1 MKKIVILGTG
11 GNSID
16 ILDAIVTINL
26 NGPKYDFL
34 GFLDDNQQ
42 VSNAEIWGYKVLGR
56 LSIAK
61 EFSDDVLFVNGIG
74 SPNNFW
80 KKQNIIGDLG
90 LGEHRFESIIHPTAS
105 VSNFAQVGLG
115 CAVLQNAVIAA
126 NAKVGKHVMILPGSV
141 ISHDCVIDDYCS
153 IASGVCVSG
162 NVRIS
167 HSCYLGANSSIIGGA
182 TVGPFSLI
190 GMGSIILSDVSENS
204 VVAGNPSRVLRS
216 TF

>member
-16 ILDAIVTINL
+16 ILDAIVAINL
-26 NGPKYDFL
+26 NFPKYDFL
-34 GFLDDNQQ
+34 GFLDDNEQ
-42 VSNAEIWGYKVLGR
+42 VSNASIWGYKVLGK
-56 LSIAK
+56 LSLAR
-61 EFSDDVLFVNGIG
+61 ELSQDVLFVNGIG

-80 KKQNIIGDLG
+80 KKVNIIDSLG
-90 LGEHRFESIIHPTAS
+90 IGEHRFESIIHPTAS
-105 VSNFAQVGLG
+105 VSNFSQLGIG

-126 NAKVGKHVMILPGSV
+126 NAKVGNHVMILPGSV
-141 ISHDCVIDDYCS
+141 ISHDCIIDDYCS

-167 HSCYLGANSSIIGGA
+167 QSCYLGANSSIIGGI
-182 TVGPFSLI
+182 TVGPFSMI
-190 GMGSIILSDVSENS
+190 GMGSTVLRDVAENS
-204 VVAGNPSRVLRS
+204 VVAGNPSRVLRR